1 MDWNCF
7 KILYF
12 YLNFINVKYEIV
24 LCTPYSKAQCSP
36 PPPRLNNVKRNCTFL
51 LWRLPFLTSV
61 CHITLINIYFQGISP
76 LGILFWAF
84 PFMRTSLTKKTLLS
98 FFWEKIIF
106 LSPFLSQRAFLNTFF
121 STFLRTFYL
130 EHFLEGFFEHYLE
143 CACLTREPYFLE
155 TLFWVRTLFWALPWA
170 I

>member
-1 MDWNCF
+1 M
-7 KILYF
+7 KLSSAPPIL
-12 YLNFINVKYEIV
+12 KHD
-24 LCTPYSKAQCSP
+24 AP
-36 PPPRLNNVKRNCTFL
+36 PPPPPLKNVKKNCTFL

-61 CHITLINIYFQGISP
+61 CHITLINILFPRNFPTRNTFLSIPFYENFFDQKNFVELFFGKKLFFWAHSWAKE
-76 LGILFWAF
+76 LFWI
-84 PFMRTSLTKKTLLS
+84 L
-98 FFWEKIIF
+98 
-106 LSPFLSQRAFLNTFF
+106 FF

-130 EHFLEGFFEHYLE
+130 EHFLEGFFEHFLE

>member
-24 LCTPYSKAQCSP
+24 LCTPYSKARCSP
-36 PPPRLNNVKRNCTFL
+36 PPPPLNNVKKNCTFL

-98 FFWEKIIF
+98 FFLGKNYFFEPILEPKSFSEYFFLALFWELFILNTF
-106 LSPFLSQRAFLNTFF
+106 WRAFL
-121 STFLRTFYL
+121 STILSVLVWL
-130 EHFLEGFFEHYLE
+130 ENHIFWKPFFE
-143 CACLTREPYFLE
+143 
-155 TLFWVRTLFWALPWA
+155 
-170 I
+170 

>member
-1 MDWNCF
+1 M
-7 KILYF
+7 KLSSAPPIL
-12 YLNFINVKYEIV
+12 KQD
-24 LCTPYSKAQCSP
+24 A
-36 PPPRLNNVKRNCTFL
+36 PPRLNNVKKNCTFL

-98 FFWEKIIF
+98 FFFGKKLFFWAHSWAKELFWI
-106 LSPFLSQRAFLNTFF
+106 LFF

-130 EHFLEGFFEHYLE
+130 EHFLEGFFEHFLE

>member
-24 LCTPYSKAQCSP
+24 LCTPYSKARCSP
-36 PPPRLNNVKRNCTFL
+36 PSPRLNNVKKNCTFL

-98 FFWEKIIF
+98 FFFGKKLFFWAHSWTKELFWILFLALFWELFILNTF
-106 LSPFLSQRAFLNTFF
+106 WRAFL
-121 STFLRTFYL
+121 STILSVLVWL
-130 EHFLEGFFEHYLE
+130 ENHIFWKPFFE
-143 CACLTREPYFLE
+143 
-155 TLFWVRTLFWALPWA
+155 
-170 I
+170 

>member
-36 PPPRLNNVKRNCTFL
+36 PPPCLNNVKMNCTFL

-61 CHITLINIYFQGISP
+61 CHITLINILFPRNFPTRNTFLSIPFYENFFDQKNFVELFFGKKLFFWAHSWAKE
-76 LGILFWAF
+76 LFWILFLA
-84 PFMRTSLTKKTLLS
+84 L
-98 FFWEKIIF
+98 FWELFILNTF
-106 LSPFLSQRAFLNTFF
+106 WRAFL
-121 STFLRTFYL
+121 STFLSVLVWL
-130 EHFLEGFFEHYLE
+130 ENHIFWKPFFE
-143 CACLTREPYFLE
+143 
-155 TLFWVRTLFWALPWA
+155 
-170 I
+170 